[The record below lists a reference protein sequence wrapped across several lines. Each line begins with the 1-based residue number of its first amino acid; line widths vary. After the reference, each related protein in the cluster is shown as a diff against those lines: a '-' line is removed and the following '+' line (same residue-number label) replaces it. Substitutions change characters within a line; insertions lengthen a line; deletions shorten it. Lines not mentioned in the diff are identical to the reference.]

1 MSSGMAH
8 VNGITQFTCHP
19 LCLFVCVSVSLEH
32 CWILQNGYI
41 DRDVVW
47 RADSSGPKKPLLY
60 GGNTLYLAI
69 EFDWTSRTRRQPRCV
84 LVKNYTDH
92 LLLDCVVHRDVPVR
106 HFDDPAG
113 ARSNATRRCLW
124 HHLLSNA
131 GFLQV
136 TLVSGYCITSIGTRS
151 RNFILATFIR

>member
-19 LCLFVCVSVSLEH
+19 LYLSMCVCQFGTLLNLAKRLYRSRCSLKGRLIWAQETIII
-32 CWILQNGYI
+32 W
-41 DRDVVW
+41 
-47 RADSSGPKKPLLY
+47 
-60 GGNTLYLAI
+60 GNTLYLAI
-69 EFDWTSRTRRQPRCV
+69 EFDWTSRTRRQPRCG

-136 TLVSGYCITSIGTRS
+136 TLVSGYCITSIGTRL
-151 RNFILATFIR
+151 RNFIPATLIR

>member
-1 MSSGMAH
+1 M
-8 VNGITQFTCHP
+8 
-19 LCLFVCVSVSLEH
+19 
-32 CWILQNGYI
+32 
-41 DRDVVW
+41 
-47 RADSSGPKKPLLY
+47 
-60 GGNTLYLAI
+60 
-69 EFDWTSRTRRQPRCV
+69 
-84 LVKNYTDH
+84 KNYTDH

-136 TLVSGYCITSIGTRS
+136 TLVSGYCITSIGTRLRTVFLRRLFDNQPS
-151 RNFILATFIR
+151 STFSEKNAD